1 MDAARIDA
9 RAVVKV
15 VAVALAVIAAAL
27 LLVIIVLHVRETL
40 RWLAASVF
48 IALALAPA
56 VAFLERHVRVRGRQ
70 LPRWLAIIAV
80 YVISFL
86 ILVVIVLE
94 VVPPL
99 IREVGLLAQT
109 LPGYVGDF
117 ESWAE
122 HNQDF
127 QELNRKFDLTRTLNE
142 QATQLPSHVGDA
154 ANEIKVI
161 SVSLLRNILGAVTVA
176 VISFFMLLGGRELYA
191 NAVRRLAPP
200 HADRAIEI
208 GRRVADVVR
217 GYVTVNLTL
226 AVAAG
231 VFTWLVLELLGVD
244 IAVPL
249 AIIVA
254 FLDLVPLIGLTIG
267 GVFVAIIAAIH
278 SPTAL
283 IAWVVLFLIY
293 QQVQDRVVQPMMY
306 GRAVSVHPLVAI
318 VVLLMGA
325 QIAGILGALLAI
337 PTAAAIGVVISEL
350 AGWNDEPGDDPD
362 PASAPGPSPA
372 SEPGPA
378 A

>member
-1 MDAARIDA
+1 VA
-9 RAVVKV
+9 KV
-15 VAVALAVIAAAL
+15 VVVALAVIAAAL
-27 LLVIIVLHVRETL
+27 LLAIIVLHVRETL

-56 VAFLERHVRVRGRQ
+56 VAFLERHVRVRGRH

-80 YVISFL
+80 YVIAFL

-122 HNQDF
+122 RNQDF

-176 VISFFMLLGGRELYA
+176 VISFFMLLGGRELFA
-191 NAVRRLAPP
+191 NAAHRLAPP
-200 HADRAIEI
+200 HADRTIEI
-208 GRRVADVVR
+208 GRRIAGVVR

-226 AVAAG
+226 AIAAG

-283 IAWVVLFLIY
+283 IVWVVLFLIY

-337 PTAAAIGVVISEL
+337 PTAAAIGVVIGEL
-350 AGWNDEPGDDPD
+350 AGWNDEPDDEPGA
-362 PASAPGPSPA
+362 ASEPGASPA
-372 SEPGPA
+372 SEPSPA